1 MKEVINMDVQVDK
14 AKEDSSQVNLL
25 VNNHERSNR
34 ETHDINVTDNNIM
47 KATIDVNDDNGEVT
61 PSKPNRKDDASD
73 LAVESV

>member
-1 MKEVINMDVQVDK
+1 MDVQVDK

-47 KATIDVNDDNGEVT
+47 KATIDVNDDGGEVT
-61 PSKPNRKDDASD
+61 PSNPNRKDDVSD
-73 LAVESV
+73 LAAESV